1 MKAAKMSILGCFHI
15 VKEIRYVPYLMLPSS
30 L

>member
-1 MKAAKMSILGCFHI
+1 MKTAKMSILDCLR
-15 VKEIRYVPYLMLPSS
+15 VAEEIRYIPYLMLPSS